1 MHMKRILIIGGTAA
15 LLLNSEIIALAVL
28 DIAGACAVYAL
39 FRAMAERGEK
49 F

>member
-1 MHMKRILIIGGTAA
+1 MKKILIIGGAVA

-28 DIAGACAVYAL
+28 DIAGFWAVCAL
-39 FRAMAERGEK
+39 FRAMADRGEE

>member
-1 MHMKRILIIGGTAA
+1 MKKILIIAGAVA

-28 DIAGACAVYAL
+28 DIAGVWAVCTL
-39 FRAMAERGEK
+39 FRAMADRGEE

>member
-1 MHMKRILIIGGTAA
+1 MNKILIIAVVVA

-28 DIAGACAVYAL
+28 DIAGVWAVCAL
-39 FRAMAERGEK
+39 FRAMADRGEE

>member
-1 MHMKRILIIGGTAA
+1 MKKILIVGGAVA

-28 DIAGACAVYAL
+28 DIAGVWAVCAL
-39 FRAMAERGEK
+39 FRAMADRGEE